1 MAVYYNTNKE
11 DKEVSDLAELRDYKC
26 PACSGALEF
35 DPATQKMQCPYCG
48 SSFDI
53 AQLQDASQDGADWQ
67 SESSENWGDDETVNV
82 FHCESC
88 GGEIVGDDTTAASSC
103 PYCGNPVTMT
113 GRLSGAFRPEF
124 VLPFK
129 LEKKAAQDKLKV
141 YLKKK
146 KFAPSSFL
154 RENRIQE
161 IRGLYVPVWLYDS
174 DIHADAVFE
183 ATRKRTWTQGD
194 VEYTETSYYDVY
206 RSGDMSFAGIPVDG
220 STKMPQD
227 LLESVEPFDSAQAVP
242 FQTAY
247 LAGYLADKYDI
258 SMEQGAQRANERIDI
273 SAGDAL
279 RGTVKGFD
287 NVDLRSKQVR
297 MLRGV
302 AKYVL
307 YPVWLFN
314 TVYRGE
320 TYTFAMN
327 GQSGKFIGNVPVD
340 GGKLAGLFGAVTVG
354 AGAVLFALGK
364 LLGMI

>member
-1 MAVYYNTNKE
+1 M
-11 DKEVSDLAELRDYKC
+11 AELKDYKC
-26 PACSGALEF
+26 PACSGSLEF
-35 DPATQKMQCPYCG
+35 DPATQKMVCPFCG
-48 SSFDI
+48 STFEM
-53 AQLQDASQDGADWQ
+53 AQLQDTPQDDGEWKTESAEDWG
-67 SESSENWGDDETVNV
+67 EDDNVSV

-88 GGEIVGDDTTAASSC
+88 GGEIVGDETTAASSC

-113 GRLSGAFRPEF
+113 GRLSGVFKPEF

-129 LEKKAAQDKLKV
+129 LEKKAAQEKLKV

-146 KFAPSSFL
+146 KFAPSAFQ

-174 DIHADAVFE
+174 DIHANARFE
-183 ATRKRTWTQGD
+183 ATRKRTWKQGD
-194 VEYTETSYYDVY
+194 VEYTEISYYDVY
-206 RSGDMSFAGIPVDG
+206 RAGTMSFANIPVDG

-227 LLESVEPFDSAQAVP
+227 LLESIEPFDFRQAVP

-247 LAGYLADKYDI
+247 LAGYLADKYDV
-258 SMEQGAQRANERIDI
+258 SMEQGALRANERIEE
-273 SAGDAL
+273 SAGEAL
-279 RGTVKGFD
+279 RETVKGFD
-287 NVDLRSKQVR
+287 DVDIRAKEIRL
-297 MLRGV
+297 MRGV

-307 YPVWLFN
+307 YPVWLLN

-340 GGKLAGLFGAVTVG
+340 NGKLAALFGAVAVG
-354 AGAVLFALGK
+354 AGAVLFMLGK